1 MADKEGG
8 GQKRES
14 GGRDGLTRRERSM
27 LREVVQFLG
36 FADLMAV
43 LMVAA
48 TAFSGYAT
56 WRTAGIAQAL
66 YRASERPYL
75 GVQRV
80 WMDRT
85 APQGVR
91 VAVEYRNYG
100 HVPAE
105 NTDIAERLLV
115 DGHPVLSA
123 KRELAAG
130 IISPGVPHFL
140 HVHLD
145 DTTREAVKSGKS
157 SLIAI
162 VAASYNSAAGHK
174 LCYLERFKYLPELD
188 WFDADGGSP
197 RCRDQQ
203 RLEARP

>member
-1 MADKEGG
+1 MADKGDGG
-8 GQKRES
+8 GHRES
-14 GGRDGLTRRERSM
+14 GGRDGLSRRERSL
-27 LREVVQFLG
+27 LREMTEFLG

-66 YRASERPYL
+66 YRASERPYI

-80 WMDRT
+80 WMDHSAT
-85 APQGVR
+85 HGVR

-105 NTDIAERLLV
+105 NTDVVERVFV
-115 DGHPVLSA
+115 DGHPVPSA
-123 KRELAAG
+123 QRELAAG
-130 IISPGVPHFL
+130 IISPSVPHFL
-140 HVHLD
+140 RVHLD
-145 DTTREAVKSGKS
+145 DATGAAVASGKS

-162 VAASYNSAAGHK
+162 VTASYNSAAGHK
-174 LCYLERFKYLPELD
+174 LCYLERFKYSPDLD
-188 WFDADGGSP
+188 SFDADGGSP

-203 RLEARP
+203 RLEARQ